1 MYWNIV
7 HAILESFVVARNL
20 WRIII
25 PIDKNVWFIHSRL
38 SFDVGPAKGVYTL
51 IMYSQ
56 ATTVQLAIVNFHC
69 LFICDLSHVF

>member
-1 MYWNIV
+1 MQYWKVLLSLGIYG
-7 HAILESFVVARNL
+7 
-20 WRIII
+20 III

-38 SFDVGPAKGVYTL
+38 SFDVGPAKGVYTP

-69 LFICDLSHVF
+69 LFICDLSH